1 MLMPTKLNRANA
13 MLYKV
18 TDFVNINILKS
29 INYALFESHI
39 NYTCIIW
46 GQHISTINR
55 LYILQEKAL
64 TIINFKERNSHSSP
78 FFHCSKIIKIADKV
92 KIDNC
97 LFINK

>member
-64 TIINFKERNSHSSP
+64 KLSILKSVILTPLLSFIALKLL
-78 FFHCSKIIKIADKV
+78 KLQIKSRLTTV
-92 KIDNC
+92 S
-97 LFINK
+97 L